1 MENPKSRFTVA
12 ERLIRKLRDV
22 ASCEIQTAPDGS
34 IEVIHVTARP
44 GRTPKQIARDIESIL
59 AAEENIRVD
68 HRKISIAQYGEG
80 ALSNA
85 EATLDRVVVA
95 GLSLHQSGAAFE
107 AEVTLSSG
115 DVSATGQAAGSNTR
129 GESRRMIAQ
138 ATLDAITKLT
148 TLDPRFS
155 LGELEER
162 DLGSRRILLVCVN
175 QVDGRE
181 ERNFV
186 GCCEV
191 GTDPARAV
199 VYAVLDAVN
208 RVVSTLPPREPV
220 EYEIGPTP
228 LA

>member
-22 ASCEIQTAPDGS
+22 SSCEIRTGPDGA

-44 GRTPKQIARDIESIL
+44 GRQPKQIARDIESIL
-59 AAEENIRVD
+59 SAEENIRVD
-68 HRKISIAQYGEG
+68 HRKISIAMYGEG
-80 ALSNA
+80 KVSAA

-95 GLSLHQSGAAFE
+95 GMSLHQSGAAFE
-107 AEVTLSSG
+107 AEVTLGSS
-115 DVSATGQAAGSNTR
+115 DLSATGQAAGSNTR
-129 GESRRMIAQ
+129 GESRRIIAQ

-148 TLDPRFS
+148 TQDPRFS

-175 QVDGRE
+175 QIDGRE
-181 ERNFV
+181 ERSLL

-191 GTDPARAV
+191 GNEPGRAV
-199 VYAVLDAVN
+199 IYAVLDAVN

-228 LA
+228 IA